1 MTSEHFPHEFMV
13 SVASSKLYWI
23 QHDVH
28 FSNDEN
34 LDMLNAAVPLVDTIN
49 SGGHSHAHIRCV
61 LSISSLYFSC
71 LFKKR
76 EIYIHSDFFF

>member
-1 MTSEHFPHEFMV
+1 MTSGHFPHEFMV

-28 FSNDEN
+28 FSNDGN
-34 LDMLNAAVPLVDTIN
+34 LDMHNAGAPLVDTIN
-49 SGGHSHAHIRCV
+49 SGGHGHAHIRRV

-71 LFKKR
+71 LFK
-76 EIYIHSDFFF
+76 